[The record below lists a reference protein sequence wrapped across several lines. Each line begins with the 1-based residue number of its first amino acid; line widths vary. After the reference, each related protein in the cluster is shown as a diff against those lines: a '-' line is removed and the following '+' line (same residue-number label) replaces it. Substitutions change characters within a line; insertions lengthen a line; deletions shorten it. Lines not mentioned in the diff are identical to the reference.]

1 MVLRVAVRRV
11 VVVTDL
17 RVAADILR
25 VAAALLAADILPV
38 AAALQVGDLRAADR
52 RAAVAMDLQVAVRR
66 AAVVMDLQVVRR
78 AAVVTDLRVAVR
90 RVGALR
96 RVVNRRG
103 LRSSAASFPRL
114 TTARSRWA
122 RMYPA

>member
-1 MVLRVAVRRV
+1 MVLRVAVLRV

-38 AAALQVGDLRAADR
+38 AAALQVGDLRAAD
-52 RAAVAMDLQVAVRR
+52 RR